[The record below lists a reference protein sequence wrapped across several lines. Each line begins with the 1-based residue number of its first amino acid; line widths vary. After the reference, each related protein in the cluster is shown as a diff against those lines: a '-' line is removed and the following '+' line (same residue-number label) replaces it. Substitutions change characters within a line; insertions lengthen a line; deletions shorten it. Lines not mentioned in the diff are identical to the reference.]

1 MANHPEYFEI
11 EIVHALPHLQ
21 VLKSIVVR
29 TGDTIEQAIY
39 QSGLL
44 DQFPDISLKVNKVG
58 IFSKFATLNTVLNPN
73 DRLEIY
79 RSLMID
85 PKEVR
90 QIRANKVKNR
100 QKTLKN
106 IASNGR
112 LGKFS

>member
-1 MANHPEYFEI
+1 MVNHPEYFEI

-29 TGDTIEQAIY
+29 AGDTVEQVIY

-79 RSLMID
+79 RSLIID
-85 PKEVR
+85 PRKAR

-100 QKTLKN
+100 KENVKE
-106 IASNGR
+106 
-112 LGKFS
+112 